1 MSNALTFKFENS
13 PLTVLGDIL
22 NPLFIAKQVCELL
35 GFGNPY
41 QALKDHVDSD
51 DVTKIEMTDRLNRK
65 QLVNCVNESGLYA
78 LIFGSK
84 LPKAKQFKKWVTS
97 EVLPAIRKQGFY
109 SAQKEQDNS
118 LITSEQQYEISSHVI
133 DLDVLTLAIS
143 EAMRHT
149 VLGFDSPKTEAQG
162 ANNLDGAI
170 FMRNSFSLGE
180 ADGASSDAPIPLSR
194 SVNPST
200 SPTRLTAGCEYF
212 NLTKD
217 AIMQTNVGSL
227 QPVRIQFND
236 LSLRVFNINN
246 EPWFAVTDVCSGLK
260 LTNPSKAITNL
271 RDCERSNLKLER
283 GGSLN
288 IINESGL
295 YTLILR
301 CDSALKEGTPAF
313 NFRVKVTDEILP
325 SIRKKGFYSAQE
337 QDNSLITP
345 EQQYEISSHVMRKTH
360 ALFGQRN
367 YSAVYRALKRRFR
380 IPRYTCL
387 LNRDYETA
395 LKFIDNLTADDFS
408 LPDMPE
414 EKVPATPVVLAK
426 NAKFVTQACKFSFN
440 AFSTCEKSL
449 AAVPAIPAIPA
460 PASYSITESELRAIK
475 AMVYYFEVL
484 FKPLIQW
491 AEHEAF
497 KQNHPLAS
505 RFYDVWHEPQWFLGR
520 MKRIIE
526 RNNA

>member
-1 MSNALTFKFENS
+1 MSNTLAFSFEGTS
-13 PLTVLGDIL
+13 FTILGNVL
-22 NPLFIAKQVCELL
+22 NPLFIAKQICAVL
-35 GFGNPY
+35 GFGNFR
-41 QALKDHVDSD
+41 QALSTHVDPD
-51 DVTKIEMTDRLNRK
+51 DISKVEIETNGGK

-118 LITSEQQYEISSHVI
+118 LITSEQQYEISSHV
-133 DLDVLTLAIS
+133 
-143 EAMRHT
+143 
-149 VLGFDSPKTEAQG
+149 
-162 ANNLDGAI
+162 
-170 FMRNSFSLGE
+170 
-180 ADGASSDAPIPLSR
+180 
-194 SVNPST
+194 
-200 SPTRLTAGCEYF
+200 
-212 NLTKD
+212 
-217 AIMQTNVGSL
+217 
-227 QPVRIQFND
+227 
-236 LSLRVFNINN
+236 
-246 EPWFAVTDVCSGLK
+246 
-260 LTNPSKAITNL
+260 
-271 RDCERSNLKLER
+271 
-283 GGSLN
+283 
-288 IINESGL
+288 
-295 YTLILR
+295 
-301 CDSALKEGTPAF
+301 
-313 NFRVKVTDEILP
+313 
-325 SIRKKGFYSAQE
+325 
-337 QDNSLITP
+337 
-345 EQQYEISSHVMRKTH
+345 MRKTH
-360 ALFGQRN
+360 ALFGNRN

-449 AAVPAIPAIPA
+449 TTVPAIPALPVQ
-460 PASYSITESELRAIK
+460 ASYSITESELRAIK
-475 AMVYYFEVL
+475 AMVYYFDDL
-484 FKPLIQW
+484 FKPLIKW

>member
-1 MSNALTFKFENS
+1 MSNTLAFSFEGTS
-13 PLTVLGDIL
+13 FTILGNVL
-22 NPLFIAKQVCELL
+22 NPLFIAKQICAVL
-35 GFGNPY
+35 GFGNFR
-41 QALKDHVDSD
+41 QALSTHVDPD
-51 DVTKIEMTDRLNRK
+51 DISKVEIETNGGK

-118 LITSEQQYEISSHVI
+118 LITSEQQYEISSHV
-133 DLDVLTLAIS
+133 
-143 EAMRHT
+143 
-149 VLGFDSPKTEAQG
+149 
-162 ANNLDGAI
+162 
-170 FMRNSFSLGE
+170 
-180 ADGASSDAPIPLSR
+180 
-194 SVNPST
+194 
-200 SPTRLTAGCEYF
+200 
-212 NLTKD
+212 
-217 AIMQTNVGSL
+217 
-227 QPVRIQFND
+227 
-236 LSLRVFNINN
+236 
-246 EPWFAVTDVCSGLK
+246 
-260 LTNPSKAITNL
+260 
-271 RDCERSNLKLER
+271 
-283 GGSLN
+283 
-288 IINESGL
+288 
-295 YTLILR
+295 
-301 CDSALKEGTPAF
+301 
-313 NFRVKVTDEILP
+313 
-325 SIRKKGFYSAQE
+325 
-337 QDNSLITP
+337 
-345 EQQYEISSHVMRKTH
+345 MRKTH
-360 ALFGQRN
+360 ALFGNRN

-414 EKVPATPVVLAK
+414 ESEPATPVVLAK

-449 AAVPAIPAIPA
+449 TTVPAIPALPVQ
-460 PASYSITESELRAIK
+460 ASYSITESELRAIK
-475 AMVYYFEVL
+475 AMVYYFDDL
-484 FKPLIQW
+484 FKPLIKW